1 MASEWLQTTQFVTQ
15 QLHLGRGVGGAE
27 ATACFYHVHNPLIQ
41 LLQTE
46 TPRNAPHG
54 LRPGSETLVDWAQTF
69 LQQRLGANPAWP
81 PPSSRA
87 TPAAPGDRP
96 AADTAFLTCELL
108 PRQSPARL
116 PNPTCLG
123 RVSRASP
130 TALLSSAARSGS
142 LSSPQLPRSLDPRPL
157 LHRDA
162 HPLGCLSGSP
172 PLPPQQV

>member
-1 MASEWLQTTQFVTQ
+1 MGLRLLPVFTTYTIPLFSFYNLKHSVM
-15 QLHLGRGVGGAE
+15 LP
-27 ATACFYHVHNPLIQ
+27 TACSLAV
-41 LLQTE
+41 
-46 TPRNAPHG
+46 
-54 LRPGSETLVDWAQTF
+54 RPWWTAQTL
-69 LQQRLGANPAWP
+69 LQQRLGASPAWL
-81 PPSSRA
+81 PPSPR
-87 TPAAPGDRP
+87 PAPVAPGDRP

-116 PNPTCLG
+116 PSPTCLG
-123 RVSRASP
+123 RVSWASP

-172 PLPPQQV
+172 PLPPQQI